1 MLTFFRRI
9 RKGLLES
16 SQTRKYLL
24 YAIGEIALV
33 VIGIL
38 IALQIN
44 NWNEWKKDRVQ
55 EQEILTEL
63 KNTMEVNSELLKDH
77 ISVINGL
84 NETSD
89 KVIALIEN
97 NGDYSDEYEDDFYYS
112 FYSGT
117 NIYLSNDGY
126 EGLKNK
132 GFEII
137 QNSALRKA
145 IVHLFGVQ
153 NIKSAE
159 FINYIKDH
167 FKIYESFLI
176 QYFTSEEKRLVPID
190 FAVLKKDPQ
199 FISIIK
205 RMKERRNRV
214 LDNLE
219 RNLEENEIVLQLINS
234 KLNQEM

>member
-145 IVHLFGVQ
+145 TVHLFGVQ

-159 FINYIKDH
+159 FINYIKDSNTYLEQEP
-167 FKIYESFLI
+167 FKKISRNKQLNAFKHYGFWQCMDTLRDKEIL
-176 QYFTSEEKRLVPID
+176 EKKIKNKEHLE
-190 FAVLKKDPQ
+190 KK
-199 FISIIK
+199 
-205 RMKERRNRV
+205 
-214 LDNLE
+214 
-219 RNLEENEIVLQLINS
+219 
-234 KLNQEM
+234 

>member
-1 MLTFFRRI
+1 MLTFLRKIRRSLI
-9 RKGLLES
+9 ESGPTSAKGTVGKS
-16 SQTRKYLL
+16 THKYLL

-84 NETSD
+84 NETSH

-112 FYSGT
+112 FY
-117 NIYLSNDGY
+117 YLFYYRFYYLYN
-126 EGLKNK
+126 
-132 GFEII
+132 
-137 QNSALRKA
+137 
-145 IVHLFGVQ
+145 LFYYYQ
-153 NIKSAE
+153 
-159 FINYIKDH
+159 
-167 FKIYESFLI
+167 
-176 QYFTSEEKRLVPID
+176 
-190 FAVLKKDPQ
+190 
-199 FISIIK
+199 
-205 RMKERRNRV
+205 
-214 LDNLE
+214 
-219 RNLEENEIVLQLINS
+219 
-234 KLNQEM
+234 

>member
-1 MLTFFRRI
+1 MI
-9 RKGLLES
+9 ES
-16 SQTRKYLL
+16 GSTRKYLL

-44 NWNEWKKDRVQ
+44 NWKEFRKDRVQ
-55 EQEILTEL
+55 ELEILIEL
-63 KNTMEVNSELLKDH
+63 KNTMEVNAQLLNDH
-77 ISVINGL
+77 ISVIIEL

-89 KVIALIEN
+89 KVTSFVEN
-97 NGDYSDEYEDDFYYS
+97 DGSYSDAYEDDFYYS

-137 QNSALRKA
+137 QNSALRSS

-159 FINYIKDH
+159 FINYIKEH
-167 FKIYESFLI
+167 FIIYESFVI
-176 QYFTSEEKRLVPID
+176 QHFIAEEKRLVPID
-190 FAVLKKDPQ
+190 YATLEMNPQ

-214 LDNLE
+214 LANLE
-219 RNLEENEIVLQLINS
+219 RNLAENEIVLQLMNAE
-234 KLNQEM
+234 LNQKM